1 MAPVYKLSASSI
13 KGRTYYGGMLAGN
26 TAYEPPGDYESIATT
41 TLATATASITF
52 SSIPQTYSHLQLRY
66 IARNDTANY
75 FVRIRFNG
83 STTATDYTYHILNG
97 TGSAVTVGYEN
108 DGMYAPRQSSAS
120 NTFGAGVVDILDYTS
135 TNKYKTIRGFGGRD
149 ANGSGDVDF
158 LSGFYKANTN
168 AITSIEI
175 TVAAG
180 NYTQYSHFA
189 LYGIRSA

>member
-1 MAPVYKLSASSI
+1 MAVVSI
-13 KGRTYYGGMLAGN
+13 KNKLRRGN
-26 TAYEPPGDYESIATT
+26 LLVGNDPYIPPDFESIATT
-41 TLATATASITF
+41 TLTTAAATITF

-83 STTATDYTYHILNG
+83 STTATDYVYHVLNG

-108 DGMYAPRQSSAS
+108 DGMYAPRQSNAA
-120 NTFGAGVVDILDYTS
+120 NIFGAGVVDILDYTD
-135 TNKYKTIRGFGGRD
+135 TNKYKTIRGLGGRD

-158 LSGFYKANTN
+158 LSGFYKANTS

-189 LYGIRSA
+189 LYGIKGA

>member
-1 MAPVYKLSASSI
+1 MSI
-13 KGRTYYGGMLAGN
+13 KSLKSGLYSNSVITGN
-26 TAYEPPGDYESIATT
+26 AVILPGDYESIATT
-41 TLATATASITF
+41 TLTTAAATITF

-83 STTATDYTYHILNG
+83 STTATDYAYHVLNG

-108 DGMYAPRQSSAS
+108 DGMYAPRQSIAA

-189 LYGIRSA
+189 LYGIRG